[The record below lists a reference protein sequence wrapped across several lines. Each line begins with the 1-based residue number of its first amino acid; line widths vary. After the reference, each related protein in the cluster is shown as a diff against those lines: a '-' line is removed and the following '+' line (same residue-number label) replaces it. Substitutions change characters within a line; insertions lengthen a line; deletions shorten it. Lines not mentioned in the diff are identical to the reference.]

1 MSIEYHT
8 MKSKSNA
15 TRIHRYVL
23 RSVEPW
29 CFSWTHY
36 PLSLS
41 VVLTLFGYSSSLWIK
56 ALVLIK
62 SNAQTRESRSVGRL
76 CICVNAWYEKKRT
89 DDANQKGGKTKTK
102 SKLNNTRQWL
112 RPNTY
117 IHRNN
122 ISNVVKV
129 LYKTNIL
136 GEKNNVL
143 SALKRN
149 CWKDTRTLCTLW
161 LRFFS
166 RSLYPILSSIYLI
179 LA

>member
-1 MSIEYHT
+1 MSIEYHA

-23 RSVEPW
+23 HNVEPW

-41 VVLTLFGYSSSLWIK
+41 VVLSLFGYSSLWIK

-89 DDANQKGGKTKTK
+89 DDANQKGGTTKTK

-136 GEKNNVL
+136 GEKKQRSKRTEEKL
-143 SALKRN
+143 LKRHSHA
-149 CWKDTRTLCTLW
+149 LYIVASV
-161 LRFFS
+161 FFS
-166 RSLYPILSSIYLI
+166 FPLSHSFSIYLI